1 MILEE
6 KIEKRIRK
14 IKYAMWRKQAT
25 HLLENEIKV
34 INYIKNNGT
43 KEEYI
48 SQISKR
54 SDNILLYYRFANADC
69 KVGLQDIIG
78 IAEGLTIE
86 QRNRL
91 INFERQKDEVLGEYV
106 RQKLE
111 DVPQGASLKKPDAVG
126 TALPESSMENLEK

>member
-1 MILEE
+1 MVLEE

-14 IKYAMWRKQAT
+14 IKYAMWRKRAT
-25 HLLENEIKV
+25 RLLENEINV

-69 KVGLQDIIG
+69 KVGLKDIID

-86 QRNRL
+86 QRSRL
-91 INFERQKDEVLGEYV
+91 INFERQKEEVFGEYV

-111 DVPQGASLKKPDAVG
+111 DVPQGVNLKKPDAVG
-126 TALPESSMENLEK
+126 TTLPESSVENLEK

>member
-1 MILEE
+1 MVLEE

-14 IKYAMWRKQAT
+14 IKYAMWRKRAT
-25 HLLENEIKV
+25 RLLENEINV

-69 KVGLQDIIG
+69 KVGLKDIID

-91 INFERQKDEVLGEYV
+91 INFERQKEEVFGEYV

-111 DVPQGASLKKPDAVG
+111 DVPQGVNLKKPDAVG
-126 TALPESSMENLEK
+126 TTLPESSVENLEK

>member
-1 MILEE
+1 MVLEE

-14 IKYAMWRKQAT
+14 IKYAMWRKRAT

-111 DVPQGASLKKPDAVG
+111 DVPQLKTSIKPDAVG
-126 TALPESSMENLEK
+126 VRLPELNLETLEK